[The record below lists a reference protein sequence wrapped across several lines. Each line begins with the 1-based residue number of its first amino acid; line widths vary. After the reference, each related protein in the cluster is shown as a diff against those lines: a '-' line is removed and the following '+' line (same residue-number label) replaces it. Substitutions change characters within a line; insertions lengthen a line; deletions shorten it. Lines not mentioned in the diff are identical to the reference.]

1 MAIYRTLL
9 SALLL
14 AIALLTLTLAPE
26 ASWAAGAQGNQA
38 IDQPATLIGPE
49 PDTQIAIYP
58 KPTTRLGPLG
68 YGISGDSITVL
79 EQVGSNQ
86 GIPWD
91 AVRFNNPPYAQ
102 GWVQA
107 EFVSLPTAAENGSNQ
122 KAQPNRY
129 LGNQQPQSKSQSGS
143 RQQYSQQKQ
152 Y

>member
-1 MAIYRTLL
+1 MAIYRHLL

-14 AIALLTLTLAPE
+14 AIALLILAPG
-26 ASWAAGAQGNQA
+26 ASLAAGAGNQA
-38 IDQPATLIGPE
+38 IDQPTTLIGPE
-49 PDTQIAIYP
+49 PETQIAIYP
-58 KPTTRLGPLG
+58 KPATRPGPLG
-68 YGISGDSITVL
+68 YGISGDSVTVL

-86 GIPWD
+86 GITWD

-107 EFVSLPTAAENGSNQ
+107 EFVSLPTAAETGSNQ

-143 RQQYSQQKQ
+143 QQQYSQQNQ